1 MVVVPVLVVQALVD
15 LVVPVE
21 EVEEMDL
28 KQYLVDLELV
38 DKEMLVVLVI
48 LILVPIV

>member
-1 MVVVPVLVVQALVD
+1 MAVVLVLVVQDLVL

-21 EVEEMDL
+21 EVEEMVL

-38 DKEMLVVLVI
+38 DKEMLVVVVI
-48 LILVPIV
+48 LVLLIV